1 MQLSTNPAIQIYVK
15 GSSMIQLH
23 FAGRCVGFAVSYRS
37 AGFEAD
43 RLNHLLSSLQQHG
56 RKGAV
61 DATTG
66 LSFGSDALEFSGCY
80 VTGLA
85 SEAWIVE
92 AGDGTPIRS
101 FPSRKLAE
109 SFRDAL
115 DEYDRMLPPSGENG
129 EWSDAQIEWFR
140 NHPAPIASACGGSF
154 QIRKQGVH

>member
-43 RLNHLLSSLQQHG
+43 RLNQMLSCLQQHG
-56 RKGAV
+56 RKPPV

-66 LSFGSDALEFSGCY
+66 IPFSSDQSDASVSY
-80 VTGLA
+80 VTGFA
-85 SEAWIVE
+85 KIWVVE

-101 FPSRKLAE
+101 FPSQKLAK

-115 DEYDRMLPPSGENG
+115 DEYDRLLPPSGENG
-129 EWSDAQIEWFR
+129 EWTDAQIEWFR
-140 NHPAPIASACGGSF
+140 NHPAPIASACGGAF
-154 QIRKQGVH
+154 QVRQQGVH